1 MIVTR
6 EPVLGRSLPANP
18 QDEFAVAVIKD
29 SQIVGHVLSA
39 IIFTC
44 HVVFIKQRGSVVCH
58 ITGRRRKGN
67 GLEVPSNY
75 INYYGC
81 IKDQKFI

>member
-1 MIVTR
+1 MIVIR
-6 EPVLGRSLPANP
+6 EPVLGRSLPANL
-18 QDEFAVAVIKD
+18 QDEFAVAVIRD
-29 SQIVGHVLSA
+29 SQIVGHILSD
-39 IIFTC
+39 IIFTG
-44 HVVFIKQRGSVVCH
+44 HVVFYQTKGLVVCH
-58 ITGRRRKGN
+58 MTGRRRKGN